1 MNGHTITNRNDD
13 LKEAVDLWC
22 INSEECIEKCIEKY
36 GHISSWDVTLI
47 TDYIQKDY
55 YYCWDFS
62 NINIKLI
69 FLTLLTFQSPIG

>member
-13 LKEAVDLWC
+13 LKEAVDLWYK
-22 INSEECIEKCIEKY
+22 NSEECIEKY